1 MQKPRLPSSRLY
13 HYRTLEGWPRLF
25 SFMFILFSFLTFA
38 YLGGQVSAQET
49 GASSNPS
56 IINSPPVQN
65 SPPSQNAPP
74 SFNSPPS
81 QNAPPSFNS
90 PPSQN
95 APPSFNSP
103 PSQNAPPSSDPQ
115 TSASQ
120 AKYPLLQI
128 SSPLI
133 LALVIA
139 RYCWYWRNPV
149 RGIQKICYGGIDFSA
164 YPIFLLYSFFSSYF
178 RRFSIRSTT
187 AND

>member
-1 MQKPRLPSSRLY
+1 MQKCQLPASRLCLF
-13 HYRTLEGWPRLF
+13 RTLELWPRLF
-25 SFMFILFSFLTFA
+25 SFMFILFSVLTFA
-38 YLGGQVSAQET
+38 YVGGQVSAQET

-56 IINSPPVQN
+56 IINSPPPQN
-65 SPPSQNAPP
+65 SPP
-74 SFNSPPS
+74 SFNSPP
-81 QNAPPSFNS
+81 PFHS

-139 RYCWYWRNPV
+139 AIAGIGGTLYVVSRRYV
-149 RGIQKICYGGIDFSA
+149 MA
-164 YPIFLLYSFFSSYF
+164 E
-178 RRFSIRSTT
+178 
-187 AND
+187 